1 MADQAGKVYLVGS
14 GPGDAAYLTVQ
25 VQELLS
31 RAEVVIYD
39 ALVDNEL
46 LERVPENCLKLDV
59 GKRGGQPSTPQAEIN
74 RLLVDY
80 CQQGKQVVRLKNGD
94 PFIFGRAESE
104 IKALRRAGCEYEVM
118 PGLSSALVAPLLA
131 GIPLTD
137 PDLSQC
143 FTVLTAHDPD
153 SLPWVSLA
161 RIETLVILM
170 GGRTLPEIVRR
181 LRGHGRSP
189 DTPIAIIRY
198 AGRPEQQV
206 WEGTLAT
213 ILAKTAAASLAP
225 CVIVIGEVVRLRKYI
240 QSSKRENTKTAN
252 QPQKQ
257 ETPAQPA
264 PSPSSEATLPDN
276 LIPLNLPPLSSPP
289 STSPPPLSSPFVL
302 PTESSSPPAP
312 LPLSDKTILVT
323 RAASQSSQFT
333 TLLQE
338 QGARVVEMPT
348 LEIGPPSSWRELD
361 DAIAHLEDFDWLI
374 LTSTN
379 GVDYFF
385 ERLKAYQDGDA
396 SLYCNIRIAVVGEKT
411 AQRLVKWGIQPD
423 FIPPNFIADSL
434 VAKFPEPLSGL
445 RILFPRVESGGREV
459 LVKEFGSQGARVREV
474 AAYES
479 RCPAAIAS
487 EALAALQNKAIDV
500 ITFASSKTVQNF
512 CQLSLH
518 AELSWQS
525 WLEGVC
531 IASIGPQTSKTCESL
546 LGRVDVEA
554 TEHTLEGLTQEIV
567 DWVASQK
574 ANQEDQEDRAGRGNE
589 EESSGMM
596 DNERMSERPITHDSQ
611 SPSSNP

>member
-25 VQELLS
+25 AQELLS
-31 RAEVVIYD
+31 RAEVVVYD
-39 ALVDNEL
+39 ALVDNDL
-46 LERVPENCLKLDV
+46 LKGVPEGCLKLNV
-59 GKRGGQPSTPQAEIN
+59 GKRGGQPSTPQSEIN
-74 RLLVDY
+74 QLLVEY

-104 IKALRRAGCEYEVM
+104 IKALRRAGCKYEVL

-143 FTVLTAHDPD
+143 FTVLTAHNPD

-189 DTPIAIIRY
+189 DTPVAIIRY

-206 WEGTLAT
+206 WEGTLSN
-213 ILAKTAAASLAP
+213 ILAKTAEASLAP

-240 QSSKRENTKTAN
+240 QPQTSDATRTTSKPQRQEIPAEPTYFSTRPPRTDAINPVSTPTPTAS
-252 QPQKQ
+252 P
-257 ETPAQPA
+257 PAD
-264 PSPSSEATLPDN
+264 LP
-276 LIPLNLPPLSSPP
+276 PLNLPTSATSLTSSTPTPLSPLSSPSP
-289 STSPPPLSSPFVL
+289 SPLSPPLVL
-302 PTESSSPPAP
+302 PTEPTAPAPP
-312 LPLSDKTILVT
+312 LPLADKIVLVT

-333 TLLQE
+333 QLLQE
-338 QGARVVEMPT
+338 QGARVIEMPT

-411 AQRLVKWGIQPD
+411 AQRLTKWGVQPD
-423 FIPPNFIADSL
+423 FIPPNFIADCL
-434 VAKFPEPLSGL
+434 IAKFPEPLSGL

-479 RCPAAIAS
+479 RCPTTIAP

-512 CQLSLH
+512 CQLSLQ
-518 AELSWQS
+518 ADPSWQS
-525 WLEGVC
+525 WLEEVC

-554 TEHTLEGLTQEIV
+554 TEHTLDGLTQAIV
-567 DWVASQK
+567 DWA
-574 ANQEDQEDRAGRGNE
+574 A
-589 EESSGMM
+589 
-596 DNERMSERPITHDSQ
+596 T
-611 SPSSNP
+611 

>member
-25 VQELLS
+25 AQELLS
-31 RAEVVIYD
+31 RAEVVVYD
-39 ALVDNEL
+39 ALVDSNL
-46 LERVPENCLKLDV
+46 LKGVPEDCLKLNV
-59 GKRGGQPSTPQAEIN
+59 GKRGGQPSTPQSEIN
-74 RLLVDY
+74 QLLVDY

-104 IKALRRAGCEYEVM
+104 IKALRRAGCEYEVL

-143 FTVLTAHDPD
+143 FTVLTAHNPD

-161 RIETLVILM
+161 RMETLVILM

-189 DTPIAIIRY
+189 DTPVAIVRY
-198 AGRPEQQV
+198 AGRPDQQV
-206 WEGTLAT
+206 WEGTLSN
-213 ILAKTAAASLAP
+213 ILARTAEASLAP

-240 QSSKRENTKTAN
+240 QPQPPEPARIAPN
-252 QPQKQ
+252 PQKQ
-257 ETPAQPA
+257 PIPATQETPVQPISTT
-264 PSPSSEATLPDN
+264 PSETISSEN
-276 LIPLNLPPLSSPP
+276 LIPLNLPPSPLLAPSVESMNRASNPIPDLQSPIPNPQILSH
-289 STSPPPLSSPFVL
+289 
-302 PTESSSPPAP
+302 
-312 LPLSDKTILVT
+312 KTVLVT

-338 QGARVVEMPT
+338 QGARVIEMPT

-411 AQRLVKWGIQPD
+411 AQRLAKWGVQPD

-459 LVKEFGSQGARVREV
+459 LVKEFGNQGARVREV

-479 RCPAAIAS
+479 HCPTTIAP

-512 CQLSLH
+512 CQLSLQ
-518 AELSWQS
+518 ADPSWQS

-554 TEHTLEGLTQEIV
+554 TEHTLEGLTQAIV
-567 DWVASQK
+567 DWA
-574 ANQEDQEDRAGRGNE
+574 ANKKENQGGRGGREGKEDGEGKEND
-589 EESSGMM
+589 G
-596 DNERMSERPITHDSQ
+596 
-611 SPSSNP
+611 

>member
-25 VQELLS
+25 VQALLS
-31 RAEVVIYD
+31 RAEVLIYD
-39 ALVDNEL
+39 ALVDSDL
-46 LERVPENCLKLDV
+46 LEQVPEDCLKLNV
-59 GKRGGQPSTPQAEIN
+59 GKRGGQPSTPQSEIN

-143 FTVLTAHDPD
+143 FTVLTAHDPE

-161 RIETLVILM
+161 RLETLVILM

-206 WEGTLAT
+206 WEGTLAN
-213 ILAKTAAASLAP
+213 ILAKTAETSLAP

-240 QSSKRENTKTAN
+240 QPQKRATARINN
-252 QPQKQ
+252 QPQRQKNSAPTASAPPAS
-257 ETPAQPA
+257 EVPPLDDLLPLSLPTHSSTPPT
-264 PSPSSEATLPDN
+264 PPP
-276 LIPLNLPPLSSPP
+276 PLPPL
-289 STSPPPLSSPFVL
+289 LVL
-302 PTESSSPPAP
+302 PTESPPAAAP
-312 LPLSDKTILVT
+312 LPLSNKTILVT

-333 TLLQE
+333 TLLQD

-385 ERLKAYQDGDA
+385 ERLKTYQDGDA

-411 AQRLVKWGIQPD
+411 AQRLAKWGMQPD

-434 VAKFPEPLSGL
+434 VTTFPEPLSGL

-459 LVKEFGSQGARVREV
+459 LVKEFGSQGARVWEV

-479 RCPAAIAS
+479 RCPTTIAP
-487 EALAALQNKAIDV
+487 EALAALQSKVIDV
-500 ITFASSKTVQNF
+500 VTFASSKTVQNF
-512 CQLSLH
+512 CQLSLQ
-518 AELSWQS
+518 ADPSWQS

-554 TEHTLEGLTQEIV
+554 TEHTLEGLTQAIV
-567 DWVASQK
+567 DWAK
-574 ANQEDQEDRAGRGNE
+574 AGSAP
-589 EESSGMM
+589 M
-596 DNERMSERPITHDSQ
+596 DEADATAIKEQDE
-611 SPSSNP
+611 